1 MLLARQMRTSDKGVE
16 LIQSFEGFRA
26 RASRLPDGKWLVG
39 YGHTETARAGLTVS
53 AFDAELILRFHD
65 LKRIEN
71 HLAQQV
77 FTPLSQNE
85 FDALVSFAFNI
96 GLKAFDSSDVLA
108 HLNSGD
114 RILAA
119 EAMSSWRRGRV
130 DGQIR
135 VIDGLVRRRAV
146 EVATFLDTPKRRV
159 SIPSALVR
167 PERDGLAGPNGN
179 RDTSIVLEPR
189 PEQNRARAT
198 AERES
203 PPEAAAR
210 AVAQRL
216 TRILGENGSRASG
229 EPDPQPTGDSTV
241 DEITRAVSALAG
253 PEGNGE
259 PAPAP
264 PASMSERRRAY
275 RPPNLS
281 DPQGEGLTLDN
292 LSVPPTSQK
301 LIDDLATV
309 EVDTSRLIT
318 PAQAEI
324 EDFAPAHGWR
334 WLPFALLAGLGTI
347 GLYDG
352 LRRIL
357 TQSGARMGEAA
368 SQTYTGPLMA
378 LGGGFL
384 LFVSVYY
391 LYRMLAQED

>member
-1 MLLARQMRTSDKGVE
+1 MARQMRTSDKGVE
-16 LIQSFEGFRA
+16 LIKSFEGFRA
-26 RASRLPDGKWLVG
+26 RASRLPDGKWLIG
-39 YGHTETARAGLTVS
+39 YGHMETARAGLTVS

-65 LKRIEN
+65 LKRVEN
-71 HLAQQV
+71 HLARQV
-77 FTPLSQNE
+77 YTPLSQNE

-96 GLKAFDSSDVLA
+96 GLKAFDASDVLA

-119 EAMSSWRRGRV
+119 EAMSGWRRGRV

-146 EVATFLDTPKRRV
+146 EVAMFLDTPGRRV
-159 SIPSALVR
+159 AIPSALVR
-167 PERDGLAGPNGN
+167 PERDGLAGLNGG
-179 RDTSIVLEPR
+179 RETSIVVEPR
-189 PEQNRARAT
+189 PEQDRSRSG

-203 PPEAAAR
+203 APEAAAR

-216 TRILGENGSRASG
+216 TRILGENGSRATG
-229 EPDPQPTGDSTV
+229 EPEGQPAGDETV
-241 DEITRAVSALAG
+241 AEITRAVSALAG

-259 PAPAP
+259 TAPP

-281 DPQGEGLTLDN
+281 DPEGQGMTLDN
-292 LSVPPTSQK
+292 LAVRPSDQVM
-301 LIDDLATV
+301 IDDLAPV
-309 EVDTSRLIT
+309 EVDTSRLTT
-318 PAQAEI
+318 PAQDEVA
-324 EDFAPAHGWR
+324 DFAPAHGWR

-357 TQSGARMGEAA
+357 TQSGTRMGEAA

>member
-1 MLLARQMRTSDKGVE
+1 
-16 LIQSFEGFRA
+16 
-26 RASRLPDGKWLVG
+26 
-39 YGHTETARAGLTVS
+39 
-53 AFDAELILRFHD
+53 
-65 LKRIEN
+65 
-71 HLAQQV
+71 
-77 FTPLSQNE
+77 
-85 FDALVSFAFNI
+85 
-96 GLKAFDSSDVLA
+96 
-108 HLNSGD
+108 
-114 RILAA
+114 
-119 EAMSSWRRGRV
+119 
-130 DGQIR
+130 
-135 VIDGLVRRRAV
+135 
-146 EVATFLDTPKRRV
+146 
-159 SIPSALVR
+159 
-167 PERDGLAGPNGN
+167 
-179 RDTSIVLEPR
+179 
-189 PEQNRARAT
+189 
-198 AERES
+198 
-203 PPEAAAR
+203 
-210 AVAQRL
+210 
-216 TRILGENGSRASG
+216 NGSRASG

>member
-1 MLLARQMRTSDKGVE
+1 MARHMRTSDKGVE
-16 LIQSFEGFRA
+16 LIKSFEGFRA

-53 AFDAELILRFHD
+53 AFDAELILRYRD
-65 LKRIEN
+65 LQRIEN

-77 FTPLSQNE
+77 FAPLVQNE

-96 GLKAFDSSDVLA
+96 GLKAFDASDVLA

-114 RILAA
+114 RFLAA
-119 EAMSSWRRGRV
+119 ESMSSWRRGRV

-146 EVATFLDTPKRRV
+146 EVAMFLDTPDHRV
-159 SIPSALVR
+159 AVPSALIR
-167 PERDGLAGPNGN
+167 PERDGLASLNGS
-179 RDTSIVLEPR
+179 RETSIVLESR
-189 PEQNRARAT
+189 PDQDRNRAGG
-198 AERES
+198 ERER

-216 TRILGENGSRASG
+216 TRILGENGSRATG
-229 EPDPQPTGDSTV
+229 EPDTHPTGDPTV

-253 PEGNGE
+253 PDGNGE
-259 PAPAP
+259 TGQAP

-281 DPQGEGLTLDN
+281 DPQGQGMTLDN
-292 LSVPPTSQK
+292 LSVPGAGQTV
-301 LIDDLATV
+301 IDDLAPV
-309 EVDTSRLIT
+309 EVDISRLIT
-318 PAQAEI
+318 PAQEEVA
-324 EDFAPAHGWR
+324 DFAPVQGWR

-357 TQSGARMGEAA
+357 TQAGGRMGEAA
-368 SQTYTGPLMA
+368 SQSYTGPLMA

>member
-1 MLLARQMRTSDKGVE
+1 MARQMRTSDKGVE
-16 LIQSFEGFRA
+16 LIKSFEGFRA

-39 YGHTETARAGLTVS
+39 YGHIETARAGLTVS

-119 EAMSSWRRGRV
+119 EAMNSWRRGRV

-146 EVATFLDTPKRRV
+146 EVATFLDTPERRV
-159 SIPSALVR
+159 SIPSALIR
-167 PERDGLAGPNGN
+167 PERDGLAGLSGN
-179 RDTSIVLEPR
+179 RETSIVLESR
-189 PEQNRARAT
+189 PEQNRARIA

-229 EPDPQPTGDSTV
+229 EPGPQPTGDSTV

-259 PAPAP
+259 PTQP

-281 DPQGEGLTLDN
+281 DPQREGLTLDN
-292 LSVPPTSQK
+292 LSVPPTNQK

-309 EVDTSRLIT
+309 EVDTSRLMT
-318 PAQAEI
+318 PAQAEMA
-324 EDFAPAHGWR
+324 DFAPAHGWR

-352 LRRIL
+352 LRRIFTL
-357 TQSGARMGEAA
+357 SGARMGEAA
-368 SQTYTGPLMA
+368 SQAYTGPLMA